1 MMCILLEEIIGSPL
15 QYLFEYAISIAI
27 AEYQN
32 TEGVSPLVL
41 DEARK
46 FGPKLLRKNLDLYTL
61 IGNVEIES
69 LERGLSECSM

>member
-27 AEYQN
+27 ADYQS

-41 DEARK
+41 DNARK
-46 FGPKLLRKNLDLYTL
+46 YEVQLLHKELDVYTLLRN
-61 IGNVEIES
+61 IEI
-69 LERGLSECSM
+69 